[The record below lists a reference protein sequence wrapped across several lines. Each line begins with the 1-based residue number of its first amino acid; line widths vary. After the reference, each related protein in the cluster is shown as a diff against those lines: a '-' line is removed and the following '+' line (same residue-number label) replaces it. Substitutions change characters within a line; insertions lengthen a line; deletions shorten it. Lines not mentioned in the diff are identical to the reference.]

1 MATTIKFKRG
11 TRANLNSLA
20 SSNGLE
26 AGEPILITDE
36 DRIAICTSDS
46 AYEEFAKVSEV
57 VGGGMTNP
65 MTTAGDM
72 IYAGSSGIPTR
83 LPKGTDDQYLK
94 LVSGA
99 PTWAAGGGGSGDEVD
114 FTVTRTENT
123 TGSQTLY
130 NPARREYTLLDITN
144 AATTYTITLSP
155 KPNSGGTATITN
167 VEHYVTVKNTAAAAK
182 TLVIRLETA
191 GQKLISE
198 GLTAVPLAISGI
210 YEIGFIWLT
219 RGADTI
225 CVITK
230 TTLLTEV
237 TQS

>member
-1 MATTIKFKRG
+1 MAIPIQIKSG
-11 TRANLNSLA
+11 TRAQIDEAAATNKLLA
-20 SSNGLE
+20 R
-26 AGEPILITDE
+26 EPYLITDE
-36 DRIAICTSDS
+36 GRIAVGLTDS
-46 AYEEFAKVSEV
+46 TYEAFKKESE
-57 VGGGMTNP
+57 
-65 MTTAGDM
+65 
-72 IYAGSSGIPTR
+72 SSG
-83 LPKGTDDQYLK
+83 G
-94 LVSGA
+94 
-99 PTWAAGGGGSGDEVD
+99 GDEVD
-114 FTVTRTENT
+114 FTVTRTENN

-155 KPNSGGTATITN
+155 KPNSGGSATITN

-182 TLVIRLETA
+182 TLVVRLETA

-198 GLTAVPLAISGI
+198 GLTAIPLAISGI